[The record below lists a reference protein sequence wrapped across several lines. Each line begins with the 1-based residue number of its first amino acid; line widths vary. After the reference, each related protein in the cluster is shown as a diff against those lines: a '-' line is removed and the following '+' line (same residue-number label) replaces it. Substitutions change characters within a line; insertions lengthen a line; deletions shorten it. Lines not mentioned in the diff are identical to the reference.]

1 MRIIKSVGVL
11 SVAKIMGL
19 IHGALGLILMPL
31 FLLAGV
37 LGMATGGG
45 HAAISGV
52 VGMVLA
58 VMIPVLYGGLGFIMG
73 AISAL
78 LYNVFAKW
86 AGGIEVEVQTTP
98 AASYSL

>member
-1 MRIIKSVGVL
+1 MRVIKSVGVL

-19 IHGALGLILMPL
+19 IYGALGLILMPL